1 MDLEALEHSPI
12 GRLHPISI
20 AAPNGQEPVQYFA
33 FVPNTLPSPPVLE
46 SRTHDAATKAAMAL
60 ARLDQATQ
68 QLPNPEL
75 LARMAVRREASAT
88 SALEGTYAPFDQVL
102 ASDFVDASAQSSE
115 QREIANAVRATSHGI
130 EAVVT
135 RPIARRLIG
144 ELQLML
150 VSGTRDEEYDS
161 GDLRQRQVM
170 IGSRGS
176 RVQDARFIP
185 VPEGDLLVQ
194 GFSDWERWINDPE
207 AAPTIIRVALGH
219 YQFETLHPYNNGNG
233 RVGRIVALLQII
245 EAGILQHPVLDLSVA
260 LNSSKDMYIT
270 NLLRTSQT
278 GDFDTW
284 TTYFSNAVERQA
296 LAGIQKASRLL
307 QWKDDTRAKLQR
319 SGLRGGLIGVIV
331 ENLIGYP
338 IIDIPTAATLSGRT
352 PQAAAVVVH
361 QLIGLNVLEEF
372 PAPGRRKLY
381 FCPEVFNLLVGET
394 R

>member
-1 MDLEALEHSPI
+1 
-12 GRLHPISI
+12 
-20 AAPNGQEPVQYFA
+20 
-33 FVPNTLPSPPVLE
+33 
-46 SRTHDAATKAAMAL
+46 
-60 ARLDQATQ
+60 
-68 QLPNPEL
+68 
-75 LARMAVRREASAT
+75 MAVRREASAT

-278 GDFDTW
+278 GDFSTW
-284 TTYFSNAVERQA
+284 TTYFSNAVA
-296 LAGIQKASRLL
+296 PPA
-307 QWKDDTRAKLQR
+307 
-319 SGLRGGLIGVIV
+319 
-331 ENLIGYP
+331 
-338 IIDIPTAATLSGRT
+338 SGRSRGWLMPVLT
-352 PQAAAVVVH
+352 CAASTSRTHTVVLSLPVPVVVGTATSGSSGCVGR
-361 QLIGLNVLEEF
+361 LR
-372 PAPGRRKLY
+372 PADRR
-381 FCPEVFNLLVGET
+381 